1 MIDDDVVV
9 AGDTAARAAWRLLPA
24 PMVRAVELAW
34 ESTCAGSLGIGAT
47 LTDGDGELVATGR
60 NRILE
65 QDAGDDHLAGSALA
79 HAEMNVLAKL
89 PWSARSDSL
98 TLWTTLQ
105 PCLQCAGAIRI
116 ARVDH
121 VYVLAPDPLFR
132 EVERMRDISPF
143 IASKWPLHARH
154 DADAI
159 AAFSLLLPTHLTTF
173 WGTPNETWQRALP
186 AVSTLAQELIVS
198 GELIEQAAARRS
210 VEDVLAMLWTRLTPC
225 IDEVETLW
233 SVG

>member
-1 MIDDDVVV
+1 VIDDDVGV
-9 AGDTAARAAWRLLPA
+9 AGAAEARAAWRLLPA
-24 PMVRAVELAW
+24 PMARAVELAW

-47 LTDGDGELVATGR
+47 LTDGNGELVATGR

-89 PWSARSDSL
+89 PWSARRGSL

-105 PCLQCAGAIRI
+105 PCLQCTGAIRI
-116 ARVDH
+116 ARIDH
-121 VYVLAPDPLFR
+121 VHVLAPDPLFR
-132 EVERMRDISPF
+132 EVDRVRDISPF
-143 IASKWPLHARH
+143 IASKWPVHARH

-159 AAFSLLLPTHLTTF
+159 AAFALLLPTHLTTF
-173 WGTPNETWQRALP
+173 WGEPNEEWQRALP
-186 AVSTLAQELIVS
+186 AVTEFAQELIAS
-198 GELIEQAAARRS
+198 GELIDLAAERSS
-210 VEDVLAMLWTRLTPC
+210 VEDVLAALWARLTPC
-225 IDEVETLW
+225 SDEVETLW

>member
-1 MIDDDVVV
+1 VIDDDVGV
-9 AGDTAARAAWRLLPA
+9 AGDPEARAAWRDLPA
-24 PMVRAVELAW
+24 PMARALELAW
-34 ESTCAGSLGIGAT
+34 ESACAGSLGIGAA
-47 LTDGDGELVATGR
+47 LTDGDGVLVATGR

-89 PWSARSDSL
+89 PWGARRGSL

-105 PCLQCAGAIRI
+105 PCLQCAGAIRM
-116 ARVDH
+116 ARIDH

-132 EVERMRDISPF
+132 EVDRVRDISPF
-143 IASKWPLHARH
+143 IASKWPAHARH

-159 AAFSLLLPTHLTTF
+159 AAFALLLPTHLSAF
-173 WGTPNETWQRALP
+173 WDAPNEEWQRALP
-186 AVSTLAQELIVS
+186 AVSALARELVAS
-198 GELIEQAAARRS
+198 RELIEHAAQRRS
-210 VEDVLAMLWTRLTPC
+210 LEDVLAMLWTRLTPC